1 MFYVLL
7 KSEEKDNFYVKENVL
22 IYNVNIFIFLPLQ

>member
-7 KSEEKDNFYVKENVL
+7 KSEEKNNFYVKENVL